1 MKILSPRNLL
11 ILLAL
16 GAGSCIDPTSEQS
29 GGDSGPDL
37 LSFDDA
43 GNTCTDPSGDM
54 DNDGLTNA
62 QEGCLSGRDSDQ
74 DKVPDW
80 QDLDSDGDK
89 IADNVEAG
97 TKDSAGKCKE
107 SGKKWPCDS
116 DGDMLPDYLDKDSDG
131 DGLEDGD
138 EDENGDGLLGCC
150 LTQCNKPGS
159 TQAKKCTLSKD
170 GCGSGQKCTSGACIP
185 SASFLC
191 SEGETSPRK
200 KDTFGDGQLDDK
212 RGTFICRDAT
222 ESKPG
227 RKAVQLRSDKT
238 GDWNLALDTSLK
250 YGLLTVTGVAS
261 GTAAAVINKDKS
273 GQEVGGFVISRTA
286 TKDVQSELADL
297 VAAITA
303 SPPGGGTITVQASGV
318 QGKSHDLYNMVEGTL
333 LSLSGGSTTDASS
346 VRNALM
352 AAILG
357 VSSAQLSNLPAPFT
371 SSASAFTIRFSTVR
385 RFAFKKDSAG
395 KLVLDSKGYPTD
407 SGDTTKYRLV
417 VMGAVTATD
426 AYKNPK
432 VGAGITLDDLSNGT
446 GLALASDKVGNE
458 CDAASVDKIPMA
470 DIVWVSD
477 ESGSMNNNRDDAVKH
492 ASDFFK
498 RALAMG
504 LDFRMGITNVVPKGA
519 TGYGKFCSQIST
531 NKSDSGGTDR
541 FLLPTEQAT
550 FVSCIR
556 NPPGYTGGHSPGE
569 YGLINARAALTGHLP
584 RAQNDASKFRKDASI
599 IYIVLTDQIAAAV
612 EAPFKSNYGSTNL
625 CQLPSTMQST
635 VDTLLQPF
643 VNLFNGSLDPEAVVS
658 KFFVIGGV
666 CKNSCKAMIAHG
678 YNELVKKFGGQIG
691 DVCQKNLSST
701 MQVFLDSIVAGSSP
715 MKLEYVPIS
724 SSLAVTMDG
733 KELTRSRTA
742 GFDYRTNNNS
752 LVFISTNYKKG
763 SKVFASY
770 KRWERQL
777 TIK

>member
-1 MKILSPRNLL
+1 MTKSPRVLP

-16 GAGSCIDPTSEQS
+16 VAGSCIDPTSEQYA
-29 GGDSGPDL
+29 GDSGPDL
-37 LSFDDA
+37 VSFLDA
-43 GNTCTDPSGDM
+43 GETCTDPSGDY
-54 DNDGLTNA
+54 DGDGLTNA
-62 QEGCLSGRDSDQ
+62 QEGCLSGRDSDG
-74 DKVPDW
+74 DKIPDW

-89 IADNVEAG
+89 IADNVESGAR
-97 TKDSAGKCKE
+97 DSAGKCKAPP
-107 SGKKWPCDS
+107 GKPWPCDT

-131 DGLEDGD
+131 DGLEDGE

-150 LTQCNKPGS
+150 LTLCNKPGA
-159 TQAKKCTLSKD
+159 TQAKKCTLTSE
-170 GCGSGQKCTSGACIP
+170 GCGSGQKCTSGSCIP
-185 SASFLC
+185 SANFLC

-200 KDTFGDGQLDDK
+200 KDTFGDGQLDAR

-227 RKAVQLRSDKT
+227 RKPVQLRTDKA
-238 GDWNLALDTSLK
+238 GDWSLALDTSLK
-250 YGLLTVTGVAS
+250 YGLLTLTGVAS
-261 GTAAAVINKDKS
+261 GTAAAAINKDKI
-273 GQEVGGFVISRTA
+273 GEEVAGFVISRAA
-286 TKDVQSELADL
+286 TKDVQAELADL
-297 VAAITA
+297 VSALTA
-303 SPPGGGTITVQASGV
+303 SPPGGGTVTVQASGV
-318 QGKSHDLYNMVEGTL
+318 QGKSHDRYDLVEGTL
-333 LSLSGGSTTDASS
+333 LALTGGSSTDASS

-352 AAILG
+352 AGLLG
-357 VSSAQLSNLPAPFT
+357 ITTSQISNLPAPFS
-371 SSASAFTIRFSTVR
+371 SSATEFTIRFSTVR
-385 RFAFKKDSAG
+385 RFAFKTDSGG
-395 KLVLDSKGYPTD
+395 KLVLDAKGYPTD
-407 SGDTTKYRLV
+407 SGDSTKWRLV
-417 VMGAVTATD
+417 VMGAVTATS

-432 VGAGITLDDLSNGT
+432 GMAGITADDLSNGT
-446 GLALASDKVGNE
+446 GLALSSDKVGNE

-477 ESGSMNNNRDDAVKH
+477 ESGSMNDNRNDAVAH
-492 ASDFFK
+492 ASEFFK

-504 LDFRMGITNVVPKGA
+504 LDFRMGITNVVPQGA
-519 TGYGKFCSQIST
+519 VGYGKFCSQVST
-531 NKSDSGGTDR
+531 NKSDSGGVDR
-541 FLLPTEQAT
+541 FLLPTEQAE

-569 YGLINARAALTGHLP
+569 YGLINAREALKGHLP
-584 RAQNDASKFRKDASI
+584 RAQNDPSRFRKDASI

-612 EAPFKSNYGSTNL
+612 ESAVTYSGTKL
-625 CQLPSTMQST
+625 CQLSSTVQSS
-635 VDTLLQPF
+635 VDTLLQPYIS
-643 VNLFNGSLDPEAVVS
+643 LFNGSLDPEAVVS

-666 CKNSCKAMIAHG
+666 CKNSCNAMIAHG
-678 YNELVKKFGGQIG
+678 YNELVKIFGGQIG

-715 MKLEYVPIS
+715 MKLDYVPIS

-763 SKVFASY
+763 SQVFASY